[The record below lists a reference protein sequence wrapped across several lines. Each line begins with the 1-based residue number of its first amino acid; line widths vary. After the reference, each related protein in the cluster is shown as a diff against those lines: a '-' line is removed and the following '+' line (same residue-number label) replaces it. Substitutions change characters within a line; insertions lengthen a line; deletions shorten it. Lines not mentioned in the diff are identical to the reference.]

1 MDVAELFGSNLRV
14 IDRVA
19 RGVCHRAGVEG
30 ADAEDFVSAARLALM
45 EDDYAVLRRYQG
57 RSSLPTFL
65 SVVFQNLLCDQR
77 TSALG
82 RWRPSREAERMGP
95 AGVMLETLLRR
106 DHRPF
111 DDVLPL
117 LHHLDP
123 TLTRERVE
131 AMAARLPHRQPRP
144 RPVEIDEAVAD
155 TVPSPDRADD
165 RALDREARDLSD
177 RASLVVRQT
186 LAGLPLEDRMLI
198 RFRFARAMSIA
209 DISRMLRLPQR
220 PLYRRIEALT
230 QRLREA
236 LLAAGL
242 DAASL
247 MELIGS
253 GTEMDFGLA
262 TMENAPN
269 RQSPTTEMPAAAE
282 ESR

>member
-45 EDDYAVLRRYQG
+45 ENDYAVLRKYQG

-65 SVVFQNLLCDQR
+65 SVVFQHLLCDQR
-77 TSALG
+77 THALG
-82 RWRPSREAERMGP
+82 RWHPSREAERMGP

-106 DHRPF
+106 DHRSI
-111 DDVLPL
+111 DDALPL

-123 TLTRERVE
+123 TLTRVGLE

-144 RPVEIDEAVAD
+144 RPVEIDEVVAD
-155 TVPSPDRADD
+155 TVPSPDRADA
-165 RALDREARDLSD
+165 RALDGEARAISG
-177 RASLVVRQT
+177 RASHVVRQT
-186 LAGLPLEDRMLI
+186 LAELPLEDRMLI
-198 RFRFARAMSIA
+198 RFRFASAMSIA

-220 PLYRRIEALT
+220 PLYRRIETLT
-230 QRLREA
+230 QLLRRA
-236 LLAAGL
+236 LLGAGL

-253 GTEMDFGLA
+253 SAEMDFGFA
-262 TMENAPN
+262 TMENTPN
-269 RQSPTTEMPAAAE
+269 RQSPIAEMPAAE